1 MTIRWTD
8 ETSRKA
14 AEFFDT
20 LELTEL
26 RRRQDLC
33 HAQQERAYAARDEM
47 AMVNLQRMEAALFQ
61 AVLRRTAV
69 PA

>member
-1 MTIRWTD
+1 MRWTD
-8 ETSRKA
+8 ETDRQA
-14 AEFFDT
+14 AELFDT
-20 LELTEL
+20 LELAEL

-33 HAQQERAYAARDEM
+33 HLQLERAYTARDEQ
-47 AMVNLQRMEAALFQ
+47 AMLNLQRMDQALTD